1 MSIQR
6 PELTDEL
13 IAFLSAAP
21 SSFHA
26 AHLVASELQRAGF
39 THLDETSAWQ
49 LTPGSGYVLVRDGA
63 VLAWVMPSESA
74 ETAPLRVVGSHTDS
88 PGFML
93 KPQTDFS
100 RHGYA
105 LGSVEVYGGPLLD
118 TWFDRD
124 LSLAGRV
131 VMRSGEQRLIHSGP
145 VARIPNLAIHLDR
158 SVNESR
164 TIDRQAHLVPVLG
177 MGEADLIEVMARQ
190 AGCDREDIAGF
201 DVRLADTQPPAMIGT
216 DASFLAAGRLDNLLS
231 VFTSMLALREAA
243 IASASTANITMLAAF
258 DHEEVGSE
266 SRSGA
271 AGPLLEVVLSRI
283 HDALQLSAEQRARS
297 LADSRCVS
305 ADAAHALH
313 PNFSDR
319 HDPQTFPVLGAG
331 PVLKVNANQRYASDA
346 VGAAFWREASAAA
359 GVPVQ
364 AFVSNNTIPAG
375 STIGPITATRTG
387 IRTVD
392 VGVPL
397 LSMHS
402 VREMCHL
409 SDVASFAAVLRAFYT
424 AS

>member
-1 MSIQR
+1 MSTPR

-13 IAFLSAAP
+13 IAFLAAAP

-26 AHLVASELQRAGF
+26 ARLVATELQRAGF
-39 THLDETSAWQ
+39 TELEETAPWQ

-63 VLAWVMPSESA
+63 VLAWVMPSEPA
-74 ETAPLRVVGSHTDS
+74 ETAPLRLVGSHTDS
-88 PGFML
+88 PGFVF
-93 KPQTDFS
+93 KPQPDFS

-131 VMRSGEQRLIHSGP
+131 VLRSGEQRLIHSAP

-177 MGEADLIEVMARQ
+177 MGEVDLIGLMARE
-190 AGCDREDIAGF
+190 AGSDRADVAGF
-201 DVRLADTQPPAMIGT
+201 DVRLADTQPPGMLGA

-231 VFTSMLALREAA
+231 VFTSMVALRHAA
-243 IASASTANITMLAAF
+243 TARGGTANIAMLAAF

-271 AGPLLEVVLSRI
+271 AGPLLETVVSRI
-283 HDALQLSAEQRARS
+283 HDAMQLTAEQRARS
-297 LADSRCVS
+297 LAQSWCVS
-305 ADAAHALH
+305 ADAAHAVH
-313 PNFSDR
+313 PNFTER
-319 HDPQTFPVLGAG
+319 HDPQTHPLLGSG

-346 VGAAFWREASAAA
+346 VGAAFWREASAAE
-359 GVPVQ
+359 GVAVQ

-392 VGVPL
+392 VGIPL

-409 SDVASFAAVLRAFYT
+409 SDVADFAAVLGAVFT
-424 AS
+424 AG